1 MRCSIS
7 CVSST
12 GFSPGVLRGCEAAF
26 TKNGEMDQRAAIRAP
41 VEGFVQVTIR
51 DREVRAPLR
60 NLSASGCL
68 IEMTDPA
75 CLEGDQVVVSLIDG
89 VEVCGR
95 LVWKVPGLAGV
106 EFVERIHPVL
116 VEHLKVKPS
125 LPRLDSWLPR
135 DRFGR
140 ALRPR

>member
-12 GFSPGVLRGCEAAF
+12 GFSPGVLRECEAAF
-26 TKNGEMDQRAAIRAP
+26 TKSGEMDKRAAIRAP
-41 VEGFVQVTIR
+41 AEGLVQVTIR
-51 DREVRAPLR
+51 DREVCVPLR
-60 NLSASGCL
+60 NLSAGGCL

-75 CLEGDQVVVSLIDG
+75 CLEGDEVVISLIDG
-89 VEVCGR
+89 VEVSGR

-125 LPRLDSWLPR
+125 RPRLDGWLPR

-140 ALRPR
+140 TLRPR